1 MFNSTMIDP
10 AQMTLFI
17 VIIVLTTLIL
27 ILGIQVFFILRELRQ
42 TINKANKV
50 LDDTGV
56 ITESVSGPI
65 SNLSNMA
72 TGIKAGSIIAALLR
86 RKTMP
91 AGRQESKKRRDDDDE

>member
-1 MFNSTMIDP
+1 MIDP

-17 VIIVLTTLIL
+17 VIIVLTILIL
-27 ILGIQVFFILRELRQ
+27 ILGVQVFFILRELRQ

-72 TGIKAGSIIAALLR
+72 TGIKAGSIIAAFLR